1 MSYGMSL
8 QDICLALRLENGKV
22 VFAFTIDGKA
32 RILKVY
38 TAELSGFLSETSK
51 VALRTRLHVSHAFSM
66 ENDRVLAV
74 IADVIMS
81 SS

>member
-8 QDICLALRLENGKV
+8 QDICLALENGKV
-22 VFAFTIDGKA
+22 LFAFTIVKA

-38 TAELSGFLSETSK
+38 TTELSGFLSETSK